1 VQEAGQTVI
10 VGRRP
15 LRGHGS
21 AVIQLGV
28 PIIEGPFE
36 DENQRGMSSF
46 YHRAL
51 SSYPHILMTSFV
63 SSSRDKG
70 GCCSW
75 VAARPV

>member
-21 AVIQLGV
+21 TIIQLGV
-28 PIIEGPFE
+28 PIIEGPLE

-46 YHRAL
+46 YHRTSCL
-51 SSYPHILMTSFV
+51 YPYILIF
-63 SSSRDKG
+63 
-70 GCCSW
+70 
-75 VAARPV
+75 